1 MQVYIALGSNLGNK
15 RRNLVTAA
23 ALLAER
29 AGEVGAISS
38 FYETEPWGFESE
50 HSFLNAALMLET
62 TLAPLDLL
70 RLTQEVERELGRTA
84 KTDSVYHDRLID
96 IDLLLYGEEVIDQ
109 PGLQIPH
116 PLMHRRAFVMTPMA
130 EIAPA
135 VVHPVLGKTMK
146 VLSNLLESENAG

>member
-70 RLTQEVERELGRTA
+70 RLTQEVERELGRMA

-146 VLSNLLESENAG
+146 VLSDLLESENAG

>member
-70 RLTQEVERELGRTA
+70 RLTQEVECELGRTA

-135 VVHPVLGKTMK
+135 IVHPVLGKTMK
-146 VLSNLLESENAG
+146 VLSDLLESENAG

>member
-70 RLTQEVERELGRTA
+70 RITQEVERELGRTA

-96 IDLLLYGEEVIDQ
+96 IDLLLYGEEVINQ

-146 VLSNLLESENAG
+146 VLSDLLESENAG

>member
-96 IDLLLYGEEVIDQ
+96 IDLLLYGEEVINQ

-146 VLSNLLESENAG
+146 VLSDLLESENAG

>member
-70 RLTQEVERELGRTA
+70 RLTQEVERELGRMA

-130 EIAPA
+130 EIAPE
-135 VVHPVLGKTMK
+135 VVHPVLRKTMK
-146 VLSNLLESENAG
+146 ALSDLLESENAG

>member
-50 HSFLNAALMLET
+50 YSFLNAALMLET

-70 RLTQEVERELGRTA
+70 RLTQEVECELGRTA

-96 IDLLLYGEEVIDQ
+96 IDLLLYGEEVINQ

-130 EIAPA
+130 EIAPE

-146 VLSNLLESENAG
+146 VLSDLLESENAG

>member
-50 HSFLNAALMLET
+50 HSFLNAALMLDT

-130 EIAPA
+130 EIAPE

-146 VLSNLLESENAG
+146 ALSDLLESENAG

>member
-50 HSFLNAALMLET
+50 HSFLNAAMMLET

-96 IDLLLYGEEVIDQ
+96 IDLLLYGEEVINQ

-130 EIAPA
+130 EIAPE

-146 VLSNLLESENAG
+146 ALSDLLESENAG

>member
-130 EIAPA
+130 EIAPE

-146 VLSNLLESENAG
+146 VLSDLLESENAG

>member
-15 RRNLVTAA
+15 RRNLVSAA

>member
-50 HSFLNAALMLET
+50 HSFLNAALMLDT

-70 RLTQEVERELGRTA
+70 RLTQEVECELGRTA

-130 EIAPA
+130 EIAPE

-146 VLSNLLESENAG
+146 ALSDLLESENAG

>member
-1 MQVYIALGSNLGNK
+1 MLVYIALGSNLGNK
-15 RRNLVTAA
+15 RRNLITAA

-70 RLTQEVERELGRTA
+70 RITQEVERELGRTA
-84 KTDSVYHDRLID
+84 KSDSVYHDRLID
-96 IDLLLYGEEVIDQ
+96 IDLLLYGEEVINQ

-116 PLMHRRAFVMTPMA
+116 PLMHRRTFVMTPMA

-146 VLSNLLESENAG
+146 VLSDLLESENAG

>member
-146 VLSNLLESENAG
+146 VLSDLLESENVG

>member
-70 RLTQEVERELGRTA
+70 RLTQEVECELGRTA

-96 IDLLLYGEEVIDQ
+96 IDLLLCGEEVIDQ

-146 VLSNLLESENAG
+146 VLSDLLESENAG

>member
-96 IDLLLYGEEVIDQ
+96 IDLLLYGEEVINQ

-146 VLSNLLESENAG
+146 ALSDLLESENAG

>member
-50 HSFLNAALMLET
+50 HSFLNAALMLDT

-70 RLTQEVERELGRTA
+70 RLTQEVERELGRMA

-130 EIAPA
+130 EIAPE

-146 VLSNLLESENAG
+146 ALSDLLESENAG

>member
-15 RRNLVTAA
+15 RRNLVTAT

-70 RLTQEVERELGRTA
+70 RLTQEVECELGRTA

-96 IDLLLYGEEVIDQ
+96 IDLLLYGEEVINQ

-146 VLSNLLESENAG
+146 ALSDLLESENAG

>member
-15 RRNLVTAA
+15 RRNLITAA

-146 VLSNLLESENAG
+146 VLSDLLESENAG

>member
-70 RLTQEVERELGRTA
+70 RITQEVERELGRTA

-96 IDLLLYGEEVIDQ
+96 IDLLLYGEEVINQ

-130 EIAPA
+130 EIAPE

-146 VLSNLLESENAG
+146 ALSDLLESENAG

>member
-70 RLTQEVERELGRTA
+70 RLTQEVECELGRTA

-96 IDLLLYGEEVIDQ
+96 IDLLLCGEEVIDQ

-146 VLSNLLESENAG
+146 ALSDLLESENAG

>member
-15 RRNLVTAA
+15 RRNLVSAA

-50 HSFLNAALMLET
+50 NTFLNATLMLET
-62 TLAPLDLL
+62 ALAPLDLL
-70 RLTQEVERELGRTA
+70 RLTQDVERELGRTA
-84 KTDSVYHDRLID
+84 KTSGAYSDRVID
-96 IDLLLYGEEVIDQ
+96 IDILLYGEEVIDL
-109 PGLQIPH
+109 PKLHIPH

-135 VVHPVLGKTMK
+135 LLHPVLGKTMK
-146 VLSNLLESENAG
+146 TLSDLLESENAG

>member
-146 VLSNLLESENAG
+146 VLSDLLESENAG

>member
-96 IDLLLYGEEVIDQ
+96 IDLLLYGEEIIDQ

-130 EIAPA
+130 EIAPE

-146 VLSNLLESENAG
+146 ALSDLLESENAG

>member
-70 RLTQEVERELGRTA
+70 RLTQEVECELGRTA

-146 VLSNLLESENAG
+146 VLSDLLESENAG

>member
-70 RLTQEVERELGRTA
+70 RLTQEVERELGRMA

-130 EIAPA
+130 EIAPE

-146 VLSNLLESENAG
+146 ALSDLLESENAG

>member
-29 AGEVGAISS
+29 AGEVCAISS

-146 VLSNLLESENAG
+146 ALSDLLESENAG

>member
-70 RLTQEVERELGRTA
+70 RLTQEVECELGRTA

-96 IDLLLYGEEVIDQ
+96 IDLLLYGEEVINQ

-130 EIAPA
+130 EIAPE

-146 VLSNLLESENAG
+146 VLSDLLESENAG

>member
-70 RLTQEVERELGRTA
+70 RLTQEVECELGRTA

-130 EIAPA
+130 EIAPE

-146 VLSNLLESENAG
+146 ALSDLLESENAG

>member
-50 HSFLNAALMLET
+50 YSFLNAALMLET

-116 PLMHRRAFVMTPMA
+116 PLMHRRTFVMTPMA
-130 EIAPA
+130 EIAPE

-146 VLSNLLESENAG
+146 ALSDLLESENAG

>member
-15 RRNLVTAA
+15 RRNLVSAA

-116 PLMHRRAFVMTPMA
+116 PLMPRRAFVMTPMA

>member
-1 MQVYIALGSNLGNK
+1 MLVYIALGSNLGNK
-15 RRNLVTAA
+15 RRNLITAA

-70 RLTQEVERELGRTA
+70 RITQEVERELGRTA

-96 IDLLLYGEEVIDQ
+96 IDLLLYGEEVINQ

-146 VLSNLLESENAG
+146 VLSDLLESENAG

>member
-96 IDLLLYGEEVIDQ
+96 IDLLLYGEEVINQ

-130 EIAPA
+130 EIAPE

-146 VLSNLLESENAG
+146 ALSDLLESENAG

>member
-84 KTDSVYHDRLID
+84 KSDSVYHDRLID
-96 IDLLLYGEEVIDQ
+96 IDLLLYGEEVINQ

-146 VLSNLLESENAG
+146 VLSDLLESENAG

>member
-1 MQVYIALGSNLGNK
+1 MQVYISLGSNLGNK

-146 VLSNLLESENAG
+146 ALSDLLESENAG

>member
-50 HSFLNAALMLET
+50 HSFLNAALMLDT

-70 RLTQEVERELGRTA
+70 RLTQEVECELGRTA

-146 VLSNLLESENAG
+146 VLSDLLESENAG

>member
-70 RLTQEVERELGRTA
+70 RLTQEVECELGRTA
-84 KTDSVYHDRLID
+84 KTDSVYHDR
-96 IDLLLYGEEVIDQ
+96 Y
-109 PGLQIPH
+109 
-116 PLMHRRAFVMTPMA
+116 
-130 EIAPA
+130 
-135 VVHPVLGKTMK
+135 
-146 VLSNLLESENAG
+146 

>member
-1 MQVYIALGSNLGNK
+1 MLVYIALGSNLGNK
-15 RRNLVTAA
+15 RRNLITAA

-70 RLTQEVERELGRTA
+70 RITQEVERELGRTA

-96 IDLLLYGEEVIDQ
+96 IDLLLYGEEVINQ

-130 EIAPA
+130 EIAPE

-146 VLSNLLESENAG
+146 ALSDLLESENAG

>member
-50 HSFLNAALMLET
+50 HSFLNAALMLDT

-146 VLSNLLESENAG
+146 ALSDLLESENAG